1 MRQRPFFVASV
12 ISVATIG
19 MAIVALLFIALITLC
34 GCASRKAAHDVTA
47 SEAVTVM
54 RDSSY
59 RSEVSVVADSSRMTK
74 SFFIEFDSVHIVS
87 FVPSVNDGVL
97 NGVPS
102 RRDGG
107 AASSVIDIKGARVAM
122 ASDSV
127 GVMKAWQ
134 NRSESEVS
142 DSTANSSMKSDVSA
156 PKKEKD
162 SAAWA
167 FVFIALI
174 IAAFGVIYWYDRIK
188 N

>member
-12 ISVATIG
+12 ISAATIG

-59 RSEVSVVADSSRMTK
+59 RSEVSAVADSSRMTK

-87 FVPSVNDGVL
+87 FVPSVHDDSVVGI
-97 NGVPS
+97 PS

-107 AASSVIDIKGARVAM
+107 TVSSVIDIKGARVAM
-122 ASDSV
+122 VSDSV
-127 GVMKAWQ
+127 GVMKDWQ
-134 NRSESEVS
+134 VHRESEVS
-142 DSTANSSMKSDVSA
+142 DSSENSSMKSDVSTQE
-156 PKKEKD
+156 KKKD
-162 SAAWA
+162 PSAWA
-167 FVFIALI
+167 FFLIAMI
-174 IAAFGVIYWYDRIK
+174 IVAFGVIYWYDK
-188 N
+188 NRN